1 MKNIINSL
9 ILSLFFISINVF
21 SANEIEEEKTE
32 EQSALD
38 TKILSL
44 NKDIDH
50 LSNKQQKLNEAIERS
65 RTIREVNVASS
76 ANDTYAT
83 IRLD

>member
-1 MKNIINSL
+1 
-9 ILSLFFISINVF
+9 LFFISINVF